1 MKSCFLV
8 ITFLSIIVLN
18 AANNTLAQSANSVI
32 NKYIA
37 NQATDGAV
45 EYKKARVVV
54 YGDVNGDK
62 KKDAIVQYTLEG
74 FGGGNSWGQN
84 LAVFINTGK
93 TYKFLGEEVVGGKFS
108 THTSTLKNVTNN
120 RINLTTES
128 CPDGQQGLC
137 KKPKKGRA
145 VFVIKNGKLKEL

>member
-1 MKSCFLV
+1 MKNRFLI
-8 ITFLSIIVLN
+8 ITFLSLFGLTSI
-18 AANNTLAQSANSVI
+18 TFAQSANSVI

-62 KKDAIVQYTLEG
+62 KKDAVVQYTLEG

-93 TYKFLGEEVVGGKFS
+93 TYKFLGEEVVGGKFAEQ
-108 THTSTLKNVTNN
+108 TSTLKSITNN
-120 RINLTTES
+120 RINLATES
-128 CPDGQQGLC
+128 CAEPPQGLC
-137 KKPKKGRA
+137 ENPKKGRA
-145 VFVIKNGKLKEL
+145 VFVVRNGKLKEF